1 MARTSAS
8 GILPSLAAT
17 PNSAG
22 ERRIPA
28 SRRIPALLV
37 SGFLGSGKTTLVRHL
52 LRDAQ
57 ARGLRLAIVSNEF
70 GELGIDRALLGG
82 GDEAFVELGG
92 GCVCCRLSDELVTT
106 LEKLRARVDPD
117 RVVIETSGVALPYD
131 VSLHFFR
138 EPLASWIGE
147 DLTVIVVNAEQ
158 LAAGRDLDDT
168 FEDQV
173 SSADLIVLNKL
184 DLVAESALPGLEA
197 KLRALEPEAPIV
209 RARHCA
215 VSVDLLFPPS
225 PSELGTRARRTE
237 RAPHTHQE
245 FHAEVR
251 DFERGLSIG
260 EIEARLRGAGALRA
274 KGFVET
280 AEGLRL
286 VQGVGARIEL
296 VVPELAPPRELVG
309 RIVLIRRGAP
319 PHD

>member
-1 MARTSAS
+1 VAPASPS
-8 GILPSLAAT
+8 GILLSLAAT
-17 PNSAG
+17 PNS
-22 ERRIPA
+22 E
-28 SRRIPALLV
+28 RRIPALLV
-37 SGFLGSGKTTLVRHL
+37 SGFLGSGKTTLVRRL

-82 GDEAFVELGG
+82 SDETFVELGG

-106 LEKLRARVDPD
+106 LEKLRAKVDPD

-138 EPLASWIGE
+138 EPLAGWIGE

-173 SSADLIVLNKL
+173 SSADLIVLNKV
-184 DLVAESALPGLEA
+184 DLVAELALPALEA
-197 KLRALEPEAPIV
+197 RLRALEPDAPIV
-209 RARHCA
+209 RAIHGD
-215 VSVDLLFPPS
+215 VSVDLLFPPG
-225 PSELGTRARRTE
+225 PSELAARARRAE
-237 RAPHTHQE
+237 RAREPHTHQE
-245 FHAEVR
+245 FRAEVR
-251 DFERGLSIG
+251 DFASGLASRAL
-260 EIEARLRGAGALRA
+260 EAELRGAGALRA

-286 VQGVGARIEL
+286 VQGVGPRIEL
-296 VVPELAPPRELVG
+296 LVPEVAPPRELVG
-309 RIVLIRRGAP
+309 RVVLIRRGAP
-319 PHD
+319 RHD

>member
-1 MARTSAS
+1 M
-8 GILPSLAAT
+8 
-17 PNSAG
+17 
-22 ERRIPA
+22 
-28 SRRIPALLV
+28 LV

-82 GDEAFVELGG
+82 SDETFVELGG
-92 GCVCCRLSDELVTT
+92 GCVCCRLSDELVVT
-106 LEKLRARVDPD
+106 LEKLREKVNPD

-138 EPLASWIGE
+138 EPLTRWIGE

-158 LAAGRDLDDT
+158 LAAGRDVDDT

-173 SSADLIVLNKL
+173 SSADLLVLNKI
-184 DLVAESALPGLEA
+184 DLVAESALPALEA

-215 VSVDLLFPPS
+215 VSLDVLFPPD
-225 PSELGTRARRTE
+225 PGELGARALRAE
-237 RAPHTHQE
+237 RGRDPHTHQE

-251 DFERGLSIG
+251 SFEPGLPSRAL
-260 EIEARLRGAGALRA
+260 EERLRGAGALRA
-274 KGFVET
+274 KGFVQT

-296 VVPELAPPRELVG
+296 VAPEIAPPPELVG
-309 RIVLIRRGAP
+309 RVVLIRRGP
-319 PHD
+319 PQPHE